1 MNRELRYP
9 RWQKPLHDAISR
21 VRSPNFIESLKEVE
35 TVLLKRLH
43 LLTGSGRLG
52 EQQALAEALSTIRIL
67 KQR

>member
-9 RWQKPLHDAISR
+9 QWQQPLQDAISR
-21 VRSPNFIESLKEVE
+21 VRSPNFIENLEEIE

-52 EQQALAEALSTIRIL
+52 EQQALTEALSSIRIL

>member
-9 RWQKPLHDAISR
+9 HWQRPLQDAISR
-21 VRSPNFIESLKEVE
+21 VRSSNFMEKLEEIE

-52 EQQALAEALSTIRIL
+52 EQQALTEAVSTIRIL
-67 KQR
+67 KQQ